1 MFTGIIYHRGIWQ
14 GIEPLAEGKFRA
26 RIEFIGEPPT
36 DLVIGESIAVNGCCL
51 TLVEQDRN
59 QIGFDLLQETLDR
72 TVLGL
77 QKQGAIVNLE
87 RSLQVADRF
96 GGHFLTGHV
105 DQRGKVLFF
114 GQDGQDY
121 RLTIEYDPRY
131 RNLVVEKGCIA
142 IDGISLTVA
151 SIEENRLT
159 VWLIPHT
166 LKETHLGQIQAGDQ
180 VNLEFDLLAK
190 YVARNA
196 ELAPSR

>member
-1 MFTGIIYHRGIWQ
+1 MFTGIIYHRGQWQ
-14 GIEPLAEGKFRA
+14 GSEALGEGSFRA
-26 RIEFIGEPPT
+26 RVEFLGDAPG

-51 TLVEQDRN
+51 TLVEQHGN

-77 QKQGAIVNLE
+77 QQPGAVVNLE

-105 DQRGKVLFF
+105 DQRGKVVFF
-114 GQDGQDY
+114 GQDGKDY
-121 RLTIEYDPRY
+121 RFTVEYDAQY

-151 SIEENRLT
+151 SLEENRLT

-166 LKETHLGQIQAGDQ
+166 LKETHLGQIQAGSE

-190 YVARNA
+190 YVARTT
-196 ELAPSR
+196 ELRS